1 LDVGG
6 RARASKNMKAV
17 EGGALLWNENEKP
30 LTVGPR
36 CKEGGVLDQ
45 VDDPEA
51 DGTPGVARRTVVRI
65 AG

>member
-30 LTVGPR
+30 LTVVPAAKKEVSSIRSMIPR
-36 CKEGGVLDQ
+36 QTGLPASRDELS
-45 VDDPEA
+45 
-51 DGTPGVARRTVVRI
+51 
-65 AG
+65 